1 MADPALKTSK
11 LAYQILGDVK
21 KVSPK
26 AGDVIVVE
34 HKLPLATGD
43 RMKVQKQ
50 FQSLFPNNTVV
61 VMYINSTFY
70 NVTLKYIIEYFSN
83 CSSS

>member
-21 KVSPK
+21 KVSPQS
-26 AGDVIVVE
+26 GDVIVIE

-43 RMKVQKQ
+43 RMKVQQQ
-50 FQSLFPNNTVV
+50 FQSLFPKNQVV
-61 VMYINSTFY
+61 VMQAGME
-70 NVTLKYIIEYFSN
+70 LKLVGN
-83 CSSS
+83 GGGNG

>member
-21 KVSPK
+21 KISPQP
-26 AGDVIVVE
+26 GDVIVVE

-50 FQSLFPNNTVV
+50 FQSLFPKNEVV
-61 VMYINSTFY
+61 VMQAGMEMKLVGNGGG
-70 NVTLKYIIEYFSN
+70 NG
-83 CSSS
+83 

>member
-61 VMYINSTFY
+61 VMQAGMEMKLVGSGGGGG
-70 NVTLKYIIEYFSN
+70 
-83 CSSS
+83 

>member
-50 FQSLFPNNTVV
+50 FQSLGSVFLEWNILPDLKFKTSLNTI
-61 VMYINSTFY
+61 Y
-70 NVTLKYIIEYFSN
+70 
-83 CSSS
+83 SSSNFNNLF

>member
-21 KVSPK
+21 KISPQP
-26 AGDVIVVE
+26 GDVIVVE

-43 RMKVQKQ
+43 RMKVQQQ
-50 FQSLFPNNTVV
+50 FQSLFPKNEVV
-61 VMYINSTFY
+61 VMQAGMEMKLVGNGGG
-70 NVTLKYIIEYFSN
+70 NG
-83 CSSS
+83 

>member
-26 AGDVIVVE
+26 AGDVIGVE

-61 VMYINSTFY
+61 VMQAGMEMKLVGTGGGQG
-70 NVTLKYIIEYFSN
+70 
-83 CSSS
+83 